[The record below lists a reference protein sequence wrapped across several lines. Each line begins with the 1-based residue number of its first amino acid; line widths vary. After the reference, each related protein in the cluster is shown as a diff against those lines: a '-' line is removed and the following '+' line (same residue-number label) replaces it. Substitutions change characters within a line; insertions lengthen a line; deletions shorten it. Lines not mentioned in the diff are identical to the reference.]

1 MQVGTK
7 CQVKVR
13 LRTLQVDPAGDT
25 LQMTHDYVGTMYD
38 RPSERYIIFEEPD
51 PRVTTT
57 YKIRPDEVLLSR
69 RGAIT
74 CTQVFRQGDWH
85 AYEYTIAEGSLDL
98 RALTQ
103 HLESDFAAETG
114 ALHLRYDLWSGDVHL
129 GNYSLE
135 LTVEAADAE
144 ASDEATA

>member
-7 CQVKVR
+7 HQVKVR

-25 LQMTHDYVGTMYD
+25 MQMLHEYAGTMYE

-57 YKIRPDEVLLSR
+57 YKISADNVLLTR
-69 RGAIT
+69 RGGIT

-85 AYEYTIAEGSLDL
+85 AYEYTIPEGSLDL
-98 RALTQ
+98 RSLTK
-103 HLESDFAAETG
+103 HMDHDFADVAG
-114 ALHLRYDLWSGDVHL
+114 ALRLQYELWSGDVQL
-129 GNYSLE
+129 GHYTLE
-135 LTVEAADAE
+135 LTVEPDQL
-144 ASDEATA
+144 

>member
-7 CQVKVR
+7 HQVKVR

-25 LQMTHDYVGTMYD
+25 MQMVHEYAGTMYE

-57 YKIRPDEVLLSR
+57 YKISADNVLLTR
-69 RGAIT
+69 RGGIS

-85 AYEYTIAEGSLDL
+85 AYEYTIPEGSLDL
-98 RALTQ
+98 RALTK
-103 HLESDFAAETG
+103 HMDHDFADVTG
-114 ALHLRYDLWSGDVHL
+114 ALRLQYELWSGDVHL
-129 GNYSLE
+129 GHYTLE
-135 LTVEAADAE
+135 LTVEPDQL
-144 ASDEATA
+144 

>member
-7 CQVKVR
+7 RQVKVR
-13 LRTLQVDPAGDT
+13 LRTEQVDPAGET
-25 LQMTHDYVGTMYD
+25 VHMMHEYAGTMYD

-85 AYEYTIAEGSLDL
+85 YYEYTIAEGTLDL

-103 HLESDFAAETG
+103 HMNADFSESAG
-114 ALHLRYDLWSGDVHL
+114 ALHLQYQLWAGEVEL
-129 GNYSLE
+129 GHYTLE
-135 LTVEAADAE
+135 LTVEADAPSEADAG
-144 ASDEATA
+144 

>member
-7 CQVKVR
+7 RQVKVR

-25 LQMTHDYVGTMYD
+25 WQMTHEYDGTMYD

-57 YKIRPDEVLLSR
+57 YKIREDEVLLTR

-85 AYEYTIAEGSLDL
+85 YYEYMIAEGSLDL

-103 HLESDFAAETG
+103 HMDADFGDLAG
-114 ALHLRYDLWSGDVHL
+114 ALHLKYELWSGEVHL
-129 GNYSLE
+129 GNYTLE
-135 LTVEAADAE
+135 LTVEAAAGEPSEDA
-144 ASDEATA
+144 AV